1 MTQLADVLQT
11 LGAMREEAF
20 APSTG
25 HFQSRARAAIRREL
39 ERHHRATVVMSDLV
53 RRRRG
58 LVALASAAAAA
69 AVITFGWAAPA
80 GSSLYPIRLAQE
92 HLQLLLP
99 GVDRSAAELS
109 DAESRLADAAAG
121 RNQVASL
128 DAAASLL
135 AAAQQDLPSDHT
147 SASWARW
154 KGDEAELSR
163 LRAATNS
170 AGSSGAGGSSNS
182 RVRGS
187 TPAVSGGAPSSPSD
201 HDGSGGAG
209 GDDGHAASTA
219 PSRNGGGGDEADHW
233 SNHGGTTSSWPG
245 GDHGQLGDGGTPAS
259 PEHGSDG
266 SHH

>member
-1 MTQLADVLQT
+1 VTQFADVLQT

-20 APSTG
+20 VPSTG

-39 ERHHRATVVMSDLV
+39 ERHHRPTVVMSDLV
-53 RRRRG
+53 RRRLG
-58 LVALASAAAAA
+58 LLALASAAAAA
-69 AVITFGWAAPA
+69 AVIAFGWVAPA

-128 DAAASLL
+128 DAAASML
-135 AAAQQDLPSDHT
+135 AAAQKDLPSDHT

-154 KGDEAELSR
+154 NGDEAELSR
-163 LRAATNS
+163 LRAATN
-170 AGSSGAGGSSNS
+170 AADANGAGGSSNS
-182 RVRGS
+182 SARGS
-187 TPAVSGGAPSSPSD
+187 APAGSGGEPSSPSD
-201 HDGSGGAG
+201 RGGGGGG

-219 PSRNGGGGDEADHW
+219 PSRDGGGL
-233 SNHGGTTSSWPG
+233 
-245 GDHGQLGDGGTPAS
+245 GDHVLAQRAAAVSRHHAS
-259 PEHGSDG
+259 PAVCQRGG
-266 SHH
+266 VRAGRAT